1 MQAPE
6 MMSDYV
12 VLFVLFELC
21 SSSAD
26 FQRYISLTCPIPLK
40 NGLKKIALKLGGHSA
55 NV

>member
-12 VLFVLFELC
+12 VQFVLFELC

-26 FQRYISLTCPIPLK
+26 FQRYISLTCPIPLM
-40 NGLKKIALKLGGHSA
+40 NGLKKNCTEVGWTLC
-55 NV
+55 